1 MRSPP
6 PRGEG
11 GSIRH
16 FYLDSCTHARY
27 SVSAEKCYLPP
38 KRFLPEGQDP
48 PVKASQFNWPEKN
61 SRNFATPQL
70 FSPWNDV
77 WAMTAEI
84 PYWWRVTIQIWE
96 VHFLTT
102 SVNFDKCP
110 CSYSKTNRRKPLHS
124 LTINSLNSFQYTVY
138 KEELWRSG
146 FFFCC
151 FWYFQMLQSSWR
163 LLWSNKQ
170 RRNLRLVRS

>member
-1 MRSPP
+1 MQDP
-6 PRGEG
+6 
-11 GSIRH
+11 IRH

-27 SVSAEKCYLPP
+27 SVWAEKCYLPP
-38 KRFLPEGQDP
+38 NRFLPEGHDA
-48 PVKASQFNWPEKN
+48 PVKASQFSWPEKN

-70 FSPWNDV
+70 VSPWNDV
-77 WAMTAEI
+77 WATTAEI

-138 KEELWRSG
+138 KEELWMSRI
-146 FFFCC
+146 FFFG
-151 FWYFQMLQSSWR
+151 YFQMLQNSR
-163 LLWSNKQ
+163 RMLWSNKQ
-170 RRNLRLVRS
+170 RKNLQVRS